1 MSNQVLSFLIGF
13 GGCVLMVWLL
23 ISQLKDATKHLMQPM
38 KPQERA
44 KSASS
49 INFS

>member
-1 MSNQVLSFLIGF
+1 MFNFDSHFLLASLYGSFIVGIL
-13 GGCVLMVWLL
+13 VWFLRD
-23 ISQLKDATKHLMQPM
+23 STKHLMQPR